1 MTEPTPTP
9 PDAKV
14 PSPTAAAAPPSD
26 QAKPVPAASVPA
38 AAAAASPKPASV
50 TQTEVPKA
58 PATGAKP
65 AESAKP
71 TAAKP
76 SVPPV
81 PPAPRPPAP
90 APADAS
96 GAPAA
101 QPFRSALPVLTAI
114 GFIFVLVVLA
124 WIWNSQVEMRLRIA
138 ELSVPPPPAVEPA
151 RVVALETRVKVL
163 EQRIGALESRPVPA
177 PPPPQIVTSDNS
189 AALTA
194 QMTELATRLK
204 AAEQR
209 EGSLA
214 ERAATAQRVQ
224 QALAALDMGEPL
236 GDLPGAPPALARFA
250 KAKPPTEAG
259 LRLSFPIAADAAE
272 KASRPAAD
280 GKSLGERI
288 LMHASSLVT
297 IRKGNQVLVGAPA
310 ATLLGEAQARVEAGD
325 LAGALTVL
333 DGLDS
338 SAAQAMADWRG
349 QAKALLDAR
358 AALTQMARG

>member
-9 PDAKV
+9 SDANV
-14 PSPTAAAAPPSD
+14 PTPTAASAPPAGP
-26 QAKPVPAASVPA
+26 AKPAPAASVPPA
-38 AAAAASPKPASV
+38 AATASRKAASA
-50 TQTEVPKA
+50 TQPEAPKA
-58 PATGAKP
+58 PAAGAKP
-65 AESAKP
+65 AEPAKP
-71 TAAKP
+71 AAGKP
-76 SVPPV
+76 SVPPA
-81 PPAPRPPAP
+81 PPVSRPPT
-90 APADAS
+90 PADAN
-96 GAPAA
+96 GTPPA

-124 WIWNSQVEMRLRIA
+124 WIWNSQVDMRLRIA

-151 RVVALETRVKVL
+151 RVIALETRVKVL

-236 GDLPGAPPALARFA
+236 GDLPDAPPALARFA
-250 KAKPPTEAG
+250 KAKPPTEAA
-259 LRLSFPIAADAAE
+259 LRLSFPTAADAAE

-297 IRKGNQVLVGAPA
+297 IRKGSQVLVGAPA
-310 ATLLGEAQARVEAGD
+310 ATLLGEAEARVEAGD

-338 SAAQAMADWRG
+338 AAAQAMADWRS